1 MESVKHAARP
11 KQWTDAEKQQ
21 LARLAKQGSDA
32 SEISAHLGRH
42 ISSVRQMARKMK
54 LVLRRRKKREEAAN

>member
-1 MESVKHAARP
+1 MESLKHAARP

-54 LVLRRRKKREEAAN
+54 LVLRRLKREEAAN